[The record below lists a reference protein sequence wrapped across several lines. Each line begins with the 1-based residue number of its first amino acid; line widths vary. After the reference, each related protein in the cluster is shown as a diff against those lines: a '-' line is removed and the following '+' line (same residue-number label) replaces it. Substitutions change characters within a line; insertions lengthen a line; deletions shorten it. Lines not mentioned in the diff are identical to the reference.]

1 MDVNSSLWQ
10 KVACFER
17 LFTTKISVLESNRVV
32 YVISFVSNELGVYIS
47 AAFQKDQFQA
57 NTIKDSIL
65 YVYNLQTMVFVS
77 AGGKYV

>member
-1 MDVNSSLWQ
+1 M
-10 KVACFER
+10 
-17 LFTTKISVLESNRVV
+17 
-32 YVISFVSNELGVYIS
+32 ISFVSNELGVNIS